1 MDATAADLLNL
12 GVATVALIVS
22 AVAFGFSIFFW
33 YRQFRP
39 IVTAMVKTHSGGNMG
54 IAYDLVVLNSGSIPA
69 RDVWLEVA
77 DSGALDAAFG
87 SGADDDN
94 KKDWLLCF
102 NAKDMIPVLHNGA
115 QVSCS
120 FGHTKSADRG
130 FWKAGAEFPIRI
142 HYRGWFGKSY
152 FGEPHMLRIVDTD
165 SFTGFMWG

>member
-1 MDATAADLLNL
+1 MALSDWVNVGAL
-12 GVATVALIVS
+12 VATLLALGLS
-22 AVAFGFSIFFW
+22 LHFW
-33 YRQFRP
+33 RRQFRP
-39 IVTAMVKTHSGGNMG
+39 IVSAMVKTHSGGNMG
-54 IAYDLVVLNSGSIPA
+54 ISYDLVVLNSGSIPA

-77 DSGALDAAFG
+77 DHKALHASFG

-94 KKDWLLCF
+94 KKDWLSCF
-102 NAKDMIPVLHNGA
+102 DRKDMIPVLHNGS

-120 FGHTKSADRG
+120 FGHTKPADRG

-152 FGEPHMLRIVDTD
+152 LGEPHTLRIVDTD